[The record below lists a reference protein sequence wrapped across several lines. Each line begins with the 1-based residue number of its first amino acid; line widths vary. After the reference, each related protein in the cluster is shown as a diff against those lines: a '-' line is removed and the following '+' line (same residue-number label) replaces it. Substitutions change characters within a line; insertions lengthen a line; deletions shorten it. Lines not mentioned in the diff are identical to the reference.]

1 MSAEGHRSHG
11 EIPVYKEKVK
21 HFTYT
26 SVQMHAHMHMH
37 HYGEEILV
45 LSRKDQQ
52 PNTLL
57 PVSESMYGRLFQ
69 SHSHRIN
76 NLGWVNAGSKLCHC
90 LLVSPK
96 SHLVT
101 ENRLN

>member
-26 SVQMHAHMHMH
+26 SVQMHAHMHMR

-45 LSRKDQQ
+45 L
-52 PNTLL
+52 
-57 PVSESMYGRLFQ
+57 VVE
-69 SHSHRIN
+69 RIN
-76 NLGWVNAGSKLCHC
+76 NQIPCFLCPSLC
-90 LLVSPK
+90 TGGFF
-96 SHLVT
+96 SHTLT
-101 ENRLN
+101 ESTT